1 MNKFIKKA
9 IAVVIVLV
17 SLFVTGYSQES
28 THKVKKTSTI
38 PQKVHNVFS
47 RHKEYSGYKSKRERH
62 GIKRKHKVN
71 YRTGAVRNKKSKA

>member
-1 MNKFIKKA
+1 MKKLLFI
-9 IAVVIVLV
+9 IFILFT
-17 SLFVTGYSQES
+17 SLGNLFAQEN

-47 RHKEYSGYKSKRERH
+47 SHKHYSGYKSKRERH

-71 YRTGAVRNKKSKA
+71 YRKGKVVNKKSIS